1 MNIHYY
7 FRIGIAVV
15 GIAIICKELIS
26 LNHSADLGEERKL
39 YIKYRV
45 LMLVIFLA
53 ILSDEIM
60 SRCI

>member
-1 MNIHYY
+1 MNIHSC

-39 YIKYRV
+39 YIKYYCCPIKLEFSRV
-45 LMLVIFLA
+45 HA
-53 ILSDEIM
+53 
-60 SRCI
+60 